1 MNRRYLILLSLLL
14 LSAVLLLSVLA
25 VHPSLAT
32 GTSSSGI
39 TDVTG
44 HWVQVPSPVT
54 ESLRAIDMLSATSG
68 WAGGTGA
75 TLLRYAGG
83 SWTKVDSPIITE
95 GISAIDAISENDVWA
110 ADYGGRILH
119 YDGVSWQV
127 SAALTTDA
135 LQDIK
140 MISPTL
146 GWAVGLHRIALRWD
160 GTQWTVMPR
169 PSDSRPGFY
178 GVQPFSAND
187 VWATV
192 VRGVHHW
199 DGADWTFTELTHDT
213 TSYGAIRG
221 LSASDMWAFGGSYA
235 WHYDG
240 ALWMYHWPRINVE
253 AASMVSSTDIWAV
266 GDDHNWGQA
275 IAHWDGADWT
285 EVPCPANW
293 GYLYAVSM
301 VSAEDGWAVGDGGVI
316 LHYVPGPAPTDTPTT
331 TPTSVD
337 SPTPTATATA
347 TPPATTTPSV
357 TPGTPTPTATGPA
370 AHRGYL
376 PLILNAGSGPAP
388 TPTPTAS
395 PSPTPDAS
403 PSPTPTASPTGNPA
417 DGCTFSDSFDDP
429 TSGWPIADVPNRYHY
444 VYADGTYDVLLQM
457 AEAHAL
463 LVNPHTWCDN
473 SRIQVDLN
481 WVTPVWVGRAAPE
494 WGVLFRYVDEANYYS
509 FNIVWTGQ
517 AGFWVVRKMVN
528 GVSTN
533 LTALVS
539 DRNYYF
545 HPLDGNHPYVSTRG
559 DQITVGAVVR
569 GVDVPLA
576 TITDASLQAG
586 YAGLR
591 HYIDDGGVPY
601 SRLNTKTSQ
610 FTQAPQP

>member
-1 MNRRYLILLSLLL
+1 LILLPLLL
-14 LSAVLLLSVLA
+14 LSAVLLLIVLA
-25 VHPSLAT
+25 AHPTLAF
-32 GTSSSGI
+32 GTFSSGI

-44 HWVQVPSPVT
+44 HWVQVASPTT
-54 ESLRAIDMLSATSG
+54 EGLRAIDMLSATSG
-68 WAGGTGA
+68 WAGGAGP
-75 TLLRYAGG
+75 TLLRYTGG
-83 SWTKVDSPIITE
+83 SWTEVASPVITN
-95 GISAIDAISENDVWA
+95 GISAIDAVAENDVWA
-110 ADYGGRILH
+110 TDYGGRILH

-146 GWAVGLHRIALRWD
+146 GWAVGLNRTALRWD
-160 GTQWTVMPR
+160 GTQWTVMPK

-192 VRGVHHW
+192 LRGIYHW
-199 DGADWTFTELTHDT
+199 DGATWTFTELTHDST
-213 TSYGAIRG
+213 YYGAIQG
-221 LSASDMWAFGGSYA
+221 FSASDMWVFGNRFA
-235 WHYDG
+235 WHFDG
-240 ALWMYHWPRINVE
+240 ALWTPRWAPIDVE
-253 AASMVSSTDIWAV
+253 AASMVSSTDMWAV
-266 GDDHNWGQA
+266 GWDNGYVQA
-275 IAHWDGADWT
+275 IAHWDGAGWT
-285 EVPCPANW
+285 EVPCPANSM
-293 GYLYAVSM
+293 YLNAVSM

-331 TPTSVD
+331 TPTSAGSPTPTVT
-337 SPTPTATATA
+337 STPIATATASPSATATSTVTPGMPTPTATA
-347 TPPATTTPSV
+347 S
-357 TPGTPTPTATGPA
+357 A
-370 AHRGYL
+370 AYRGYL
-376 PLILNAGSGPAP
+376 PLILNAGSRPAP
-388 TPTPTAS
+388 TPTPTV
-395 PSPTPDAS
+395 S

-429 TSGWPIADVPNRYHY
+429 ASGWPIEDVPNRHHY
-444 VYADGTYDVLLQM
+444 LYADGAYDVLLQV

-481 WVTPVWVGRAAPE
+481 WVIPVWVGRSAPE
-494 WGVLFRYVDEANYYS
+494 WGVVFRYVDEANYYS
-509 FNIVWTGQ
+509 FNIAWTGQ
-517 AGFWVVRKMVN
+517 ASFWVVRKMVN

-545 HPLDGNHPYVSTRG
+545 HPLDGNHPYVSTHG

-569 GVDVPLA
+569 GVDTPLA